1 MELDD
6 DSWHVVKNTP
16 GVTGFVGAQKPVALS
31 KGEVDR
37 ILHVA
42 TLEHKPRPTAEFSLG
57 ETVKVVSG
65 PLADFDGEIIEVNA
79 EAGRLKVA
87 VSIFERSVPVDLTF
101 DQVKRLD

>member
-16 GVTGFVGAQKPVALS
+16 GVNGLRRRAEAVALS

-42 TLEHKPRPTAEFSLG
+42 TLEQKRGRPPSSR
-57 ETVKVVSG
+57 SG
-65 PLADFDGEIIEVNA
+65 RPS
-79 EAGRLKVA
+79 R
-87 VSIFERSVPVDLTF
+87 
-101 DQVKRLD
+101 